1 MMRSSALHVMWWR
14 HMFLAMRFVLR
25 RTAALSVAAALCLC
39 ASAQAQDSMSV
50 PSGKFWQDAP
60 AGKPV
65 AAKPVPQ
72 GSQLQPCP
80 EYGAGFMRQ
89 PGSAT
94 CFRFGGSVGA
104 EQQFRDRR
112 SGLGDASR
120 PAVDARLNLESRTQ
134 TPYGPLRAVVG
145 VRGALPRD

>member
-1 MMRSSALHVMWWR
+1 MRIP
-14 HMFLAMRFVLR
+14 LR
-25 RTAALSVAAALCLC
+25 ATAALPVVSALCVAALCFSLP
-39 ASAQAQDSMSV
+39 ARAQDKATI

-60 AGKPV
+60 AGKPT
-65 AAKPVPQ
+65 ASKPALQ

-89 PGSAT
+89 PGSST

-104 EQQFRDRR
+104 EHQFRDRR
-112 SGLGDASR
+112 SSLGDASR
-120 PAVDARLNLESRTQ
+120 STIDARLNLESRTQ

>member
-1 MMRSSALHVMWWR
+1 MTLDLRKAAAFSAV
-14 HMFLAMRFVLR
+14 
-25 RTAALSVAAALCLC
+25 AALCLG
-39 ASAQAQDSMSV
+39 APAHAQEGATI

-65 AAKPVPQ
+65 AAKPVPKD
-72 GSQLQPCP
+72 SQLQPCP

-89 PGSAT
+89 PGSST

-104 EQQFRDRR
+104 EHQFRDRR

-120 PAVDARLNLESRTQ
+120 SAVDARLNLESRTQ
-134 TPYGPLRAVVG
+134 TPYGQLRAVVG
-145 VRGALPRD
+145 ARGALPRE

>member
-1 MMRSSALHVMWWR
+1 MRIALR
-14 HMFLAMRFVLR
+14 A
-25 RTAALSVAAALCLC
+25 AAALPLAVALC
-39 ASAQAQDSMSV
+39 FSLPALAQDGTTI
-50 PSGKFWQDAP
+50 PSRKFWQDAP
-60 AGKPV
+60 QGRPTATR
-65 AAKPVPQ
+65 PVPQ

-80 EYGAGFMRQ
+80 EYGAGFVRQ
-89 PGSAT
+89 PGSSI
-94 CFRFGGSVGA
+94 CFRFGGSVGV

-120 PAVDARLNLESRTQ
+120 SAVDARLNLESRAE

>member
-1 MMRSSALHVMWWR
+1 MRQGLR
-14 HMFLAMRFVLR
+14 HGDKMRERAMAMRIALR
-25 RTAALSVAAALCLC
+25 ATTAFLFAAALGLC
-39 ASAQAQDSMSV
+39 APAHAQDGATI

-65 AAKPVPQ
+65 AAKPVPRN
-72 GSQLQPCP
+72 SQLQPCP

-104 EQQFRDRR
+104 EYQFRDRR
-112 SGLGDASR
+112 SSLGDTGRS
-120 PAVDARLNLESRTQ
+120 AVDARLDLESRTQ
-134 TPYGPLRAVVG
+134 TPYGPLRAVIG
-145 VRGALPRD
+145 ARGALPRE

>member
-1 MMRSSALHVMWWR
+1 MRLDVRKAAFFAVATLCISLPAL
-14 HMFLAMRFVLR
+14 
-25 RTAALSVAAALCLC
+25 
-39 ASAQAQDSMSV
+39 AQDGATI

-65 AAKPVPQ
+65 AARPVPQ
-72 GSQLQPCP
+72 GSALQPCP
-80 EYGAGFMRQ
+80 EYGPGFMRQ

-94 CFRFGGSVGA
+94 CFRFGGSVGV

-112 SGLGDASR
+112 SGFGDANRSS
-120 PAVDARLNLESRTQ
+120 VDARLNLESRTQ

>member
-1 MMRSSALHVMWWR
+1 MRLDLRKVAAFPAL
-14 HMFLAMRFVLR
+14 
-25 RTAALSVAAALCLC
+25 AALCLC
-39 ASAQAQDSMSV
+39 DPALAQEGATI

-89 PGSAT
+89 PGSTT

-104 EQQFRDRR
+104 EHQLRDRR

-120 PAVDARLNLESRTQ
+120 SAVDARLNLESRTE
-134 TPYGPLRAVVG
+134 TPYGPLRAVIG
-145 VRGALPRD
+145 ARGALPRD

>member
-1 MMRSSALHVMWWR
+1 MRLD
-14 HMFLAMRFVLR
+14 MRR
-25 RTAALSVAAALCLC
+25 VAAFPVLVTLCLC
-39 ASAQAQDSMSV
+39 APAHGQEGATI

-65 AAKPVPQ
+65 AAKPVPKD
-72 GSQLQPCP
+72 SQLQPCP
-80 EYGAGFMRQ
+80 EHGAGFVRQ
-89 PGSAT
+89 PGSST

-104 EQQFRDRR
+104 EHQFRDRR
-112 SGLGDASR
+112 SSLGDASR
-120 PAVDARLNLESRTQ
+120 TAVDARLNLESRTE